1 MAFNACSDEKRS
13 IEVKNS
19 FIYLDGKYFVMASAE
34 IDYARIPSEY
44 WEHRLQLL
52 AAMGVN
58 TVTVKVPWMLHEPKE
73 GSFNF
78 EEENDVIAYATAERN
93 IMRGDTLWVVG
104 EEQAVKK
111 LLES

>member
-1 MAFNACSDEKRS
+1 MV
-13 IEVKNS
+13 I
-19 FIYLDGKYFVMASAE
+19 G
-34 IDYARIPSEY
+34 
-44 WEHRLQLL
+44 
-52 AAMGVN
+52 
-58 TVTVKVPWMLHEPKE
+58 
-73 GSFNF
+73 F